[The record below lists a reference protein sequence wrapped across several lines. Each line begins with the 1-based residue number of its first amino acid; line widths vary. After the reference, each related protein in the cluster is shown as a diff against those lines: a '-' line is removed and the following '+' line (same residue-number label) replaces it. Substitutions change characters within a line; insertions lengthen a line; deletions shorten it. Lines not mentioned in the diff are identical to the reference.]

1 MGRFVVR
8 RALHTAVVLLAVTFF
23 FYALVF
29 LIPGDPIR
37 ALFGFR
43 PPPPE
48 VLAGLRHEYGL
59 DQPFYVQ
66 YVRYLGRLVSGDWGV
81 TFRGAQVSSLVAEA
95 FPISMRLLALTML
108 AQTLIGVMAGV
119 VAAYRKVSFLGALIR
134 IASLAVISIPVFAL
148 AFLVQA
154 EFGVR
159 FRWLPA
165 YGLTARGW
173 SGYVL
178 PAFVLAASFTAYVAR
193 MTQIEVSATLREPY
207 VRAAHGRGIA
217 LRRVV
222 GVHALRP
229 ALVPVVTLIAASAGQ
244 LVSGLI
250 IVEGVFKIPGLGGV
264 VFDAIRFKEH
274 ALVVGILT
282 VATLVTILSSLVAD
296 VLYAIIDPR
305 IRVE

>member
-1 MGRFVVR
+1 MGRFLVR
-8 RALHTAVVLLAVTFF
+8 RGLQTVVVLLAVTFF
-23 FYALVF
+23 FFALVF

-66 YVRYLGRLVSGDWGV
+66 YLRYVGRLVSGDWGL
-81 TFRGAQVSSLVAEA
+81 TYRGAQVSTIVAEA
-95 FPISMRLLALTML
+95 FPISLRLLAATMV
-108 AQTLIGVMAGV
+108 AQTLIGVTAGV
-119 VAAYRKVSFLGALIR
+119 VAAYRNASFLATLIR
-134 IASLAVISIPVFAL
+134 VASLAVISIPVFVL

-154 EFGVR
+154 ELGVR
-159 FRWLPA
+159 LRWLPA

-173 SGYVL
+173 SGYIL
-178 PAFVLAASFTAYVAR
+178 PALVLAASFTAYVAR
-193 MTQIEVSATLREPY
+193 LTQIEVSANLREPY
-207 VRAAHGRGIA
+207 IRAAHGRGIV

-229 ALVPVVTLIAASAGQ
+229 ALASVVTLIAASTGQ

-264 VFDAIRFKEH
+264 VFDAIRFKEQ

-282 VATLVTILSSLVAD
+282 VVTLTVIVSSLVAD
-296 VLYAIIDPR
+296 VLHALIDPR
-305 IRVE
+305 VQSE

>member
-1 MGRFVVR
+1 
-8 RALHTAVVLLAVTFF
+8 VVLLAVTFL

-43 PPPPE
+43 TPPPE
-48 VLAGLRHEYGL
+48 LLSALRHEYGL

-66 YVRYLGRLVSGDWGV
+66 YIRYLDRLVRGDWGV
-81 TFRGAQVSSLVAEA
+81 TFRGAQVSTLIAGA
-95 FPISMRLLALTML
+95 LPISMRLLAVTVL
-108 AQTLIGVMAGV
+108 AQTVIGVTAGV
-119 VAAYRKVSFLGALIR
+119 VAAHRRVSFLGVLIR
-134 IASLAVISIPVFAL
+134 ISSLVVIAIPIFTL
-148 AFLVQA
+148 AFLMQA

-178 PAFVLAASFTAYVAR
+178 PALVLAASFTAYVAR
-193 MTQIEVSATLREPY
+193 MTQIEVSETLREPY
-207 VRAAHGRGIA
+207 IRAARSRGIVS
-217 LRRVV
+217 RRVIA
-222 GVHALRP
+222 VHALRP

-264 VFDAIRFKEH
+264 VFEAIRSKEH

-282 VATLVTILSSLVAD
+282 VATLVVILASFVAD

-305 IRVE
+305 IRLQ